1 MTTKCASFV
10 RGRVLRATRLDG
22 CGRPVIGD
30 DSVVVSKG
38 WTSVAYTANTD
49 EGEEI
54 NVTNAAGETCVR
66 EPAKPKFLGYTVEIT
81 FCNVDP
87 DVFALLTGQRT
98 IVDDVGDVIGF
109 TMDTAVS
116 AGDVNFALE
125 VWAGSPA
132 GDTCDNP
139 GATGGTFGYFLLP
152 FVQGGVV
159 GDFTI
164 ENAEVTFTISGAATL
179 DGNRWGNGLYPVV
192 LDSAGAPAMLVD
204 PLVKTDHLLAII
216 TGMAPPVAHCGAR
229 PYLDPEDP
237 ALTGVTATP
246 VLLDVTFAPAPV
258 GSDPWWIDYGDG
270 QWEFSEDGGDLVHSY
285 DNAGTYSFSAYRG
298 ASTFAGSVT
307 VTAA

>member
-139 GATGGTFGYFLLP
+139 GATGGTYGYFLLP

-179 DGNRWGNGLYPVV
+179 DGNRWGTGLY
-192 LDSAGAPAMLVD
+192 
-204 PLVKTDHLLAII
+204 
-216 TGMAPPVAHCGAR
+216 
-229 PYLDPEDP
+229 
-237 ALTGVTATP
+237 P
-246 VLLDVTFAPAPV
+246 VLLDVAGDPA
-258 GSDPWWIDYGDG
+258 
-270 QWEFSEDGGDLVHSY
+270 FLV
-285 DNAGTYSFSAYRG
+285 
-298 ASTFAGSVT
+298 
-307 VTAA
+307 

>member
-98 IVDDVGDVIGF
+98 IVDDIGDVIGF

-116 AGDVNFALE
+116 ASDVNFSLE
-125 VWAGSPA
+125 VWAGSPSGNA
-132 GDTCDNP
+132 CDNP
-139 GATGGTFGYFLLP
+139 GAAGGTYGYFLLP
-152 FVQGGVV
+152 FLQGGVV

-164 ENAEVTFTISGAATL
+164 ENAEVTFTVSGAATL
-179 DGNRWGNGLYPVV
+179 DGNAWGRGLYPAV
-192 LDSAGAPAMLVD
+192 LDSGGTPALLVD
-204 PLVKTDHLLAII
+204 PLTKTDHLLAII
-216 TGMAPPVAHCGAR
+216 TGMAPPAAHCGAR
-229 PYLDPEDP
+229 PYLDPEDA
-237 ALTGVTATP
+237 ALTSVTATP
-246 VLLDVTFAPAPV
+246 VLLEVTFAPVPS

-270 QWEFSEDGGDLVHSY
+270 SWEYIEDGTSAVHDYPS
-285 DNAGTYSFSAYRG
+285 AGTYSYVAYRG
-298 ASTFAGSVT
+298 SSSFSGTVT

>member
-109 TMDTAVS
+109 TMDTAISV
-116 AGDVNFALE
+116 ADVNFSLE

-132 GDTCDNP
+132 GNACDNP
-139 GATGGTFGYFLLP
+139 GATGGTYGYFLLP

-164 ENAEVTFTISGAATL
+164 ENAEVTFTVSGAATL
-179 DGNRWGNGLYPVV
+179 DGNHWGTGLYPVV
-192 LDSAGAPAMLVD
+192 LNAGGSPALLVD
-204 PLVKTDHLLAII
+204 PLVSTDHLLAII
-216 TGMAPPVAHCGAR
+216 TGMAPPAAHCGAR
-229 PYLDPEDP
+229 PYLDPETP
-237 ALTGVTATP
+237 TVTGVTTTPLLLEVTFSPTP
-246 VLLDVTFAPAPV
+246 VGT
-258 GSDPWWIDYGDG
+258 DPWWIDYGDG
-270 QWEFSEDGGDLVHSY
+270 SWEYIADGGDAVHTY
-285 DNAGTYSFSAYRG
+285 DTAGTYSFIAYRG
-298 ASTFAGSVT
+298 PGSASGTVT
-307 VTAA
+307 VTAV

>member
-1 MTTKCASFV
+1 MATKCASFV

-22 CGRPVIGD
+22 CGRAVIGD

-49 EGEEI
+49 DGEEI

-98 IVDDVGDVIGF
+98 IVDDLGDVIGF

-116 AGDVNFALE
+116 VSDVNFSLE

-139 GATGGTFGYFLLP
+139 GASGGTYGYFLLP
-152 FVQGGVV
+152 FLQGGVV

-164 ENAEVTFTISGAATL
+164 ENAEVTFTVSGAATL
-179 DGNRWGNGLYPVV
+179 DGNRWGRGLYPAV
-192 LDSAGAPAMLVD
+192 LDSVGDPALLVD
-204 PLVKTDHLLAII
+204 PLTKTDHLLAII
-216 TGMAPPVAHCGAR
+216 TGLSLRRASLPRPRGTGAHLGCRCGNAALRRLHPGPCGHGPVV
-229 PYLDPEDP
+229 D
-237 ALTGVTATP
+237 
-246 VLLDVTFAPAPV
+246 
-258 GSDPWWIDYGDG
+258 
-270 QWEFSEDGGDLVHSY
+270 
-285 DNAGTYSFSAYRG
+285 
-298 ASTFAGSVT
+298 
-307 VTAA
+307 